1 MWGQINVVE
10 RRREYGPRPA
20 EQYGLCRN
28 RPGKRQKNEGRKNGK
43 GLLDGG
49 ESYAFEGE
57 VDPEQ
62 GVETGVLQ
70 QPTGLVLEY
79 LEMVG

>member
-1 MWGQINVVE
+1 MLWNAGENTVRARQSNMDFAE
-10 RRREYGPRPA
+10 TGPENGRKMRA
-20 EQYGLCRN
+20 E
-28 RPGKRQKNEGRKNGK
+28 KNGK